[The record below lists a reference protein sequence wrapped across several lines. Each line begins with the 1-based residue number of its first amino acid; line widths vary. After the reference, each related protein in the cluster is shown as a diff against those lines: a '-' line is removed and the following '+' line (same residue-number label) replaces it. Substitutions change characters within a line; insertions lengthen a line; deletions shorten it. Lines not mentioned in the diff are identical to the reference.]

1 MDPHSRTV
9 AAHLGGQYKSP
20 IIAADAR
27 GCLPRRDWVVWPFTL
42 RWSHHVEESR
52 ESEFLPHD
60 GPLREDVSRLGAMVG
75 RMLAEQ
81 GGSALFGRV
90 EQVRIAA
97 IRRRGEGASVDEL
110 ASSLAGLDA
119 ADAEALARAFATYFQ
134 AVNTAERVHRIRRRR
149 DYQRDGSAPQPESL
163 LDVLGRL
170 KAQGVGADELLG
182 WLDQLWIEPV
192 FTAHPTEAVRRS
204 LLEKE
209 QAVVRSLV
217 DGFDQNR
224 TPQERKE
231 DDDRIFMALSS
242 GWQTAE
248 ASPVRPTVQDEHHH
262 VGFYLVNPIYR
273 IVPALYESLA
283 SALQEVYG
291 VAVLLPSLLG
301 FATWVGGD
309 MDGNPN
315 VGAETIAASLATQR
329 AHVIEHYVADVATL
343 ARLLSQT
350 EGRVAVDARLQQ
362 RLDDYRVR
370 FPAAAQKVRPRHADM
385 PYRSLLTLI
394 GGRLEATQDDNHVEG
409 YTSVAELLEDLQLIA
424 RSLVNNHGLHAG
436 AYAVQ
441 RLIRRVRTF
450 GLHLA
455 RLDVRQDSR
464 VHDDALA
471 ALLEDPQWNG
481 RAAEERVTRLQ
492 PYASGEQAFGGST
505 DANAVSTRA
514 VFDALHVA
522 RGRYGAGAIG
532 LYIISMARSA
542 ADVLAVLALAR
553 YGGFVDASPELP
565 PLPSGERAGVRGHA
579 GDAVVSE
586 QASID
591 SSASTRPSPQSSP
604 QGGEEAKARSVVPLN
619 IAPLFET
626 VDDLK
631 NAPATLRALLDD
643 SVYRQH
649 LAARGNQQWVMLG
662 YSDSG
667 KDGGTLASRWGLQRA
682 QVELLEVANAAGI
695 KLAFFHGRGGSASR
709 GGARIT
715 PALMSSPRG
724 AVAGV
729 LRVTEQ
735 GEVIHRKYGIRA
747 LALRNLEQT
756 VGAVLRASLRPRET
770 EPREELW
777 REQMS
782 WLSTNSRQ
790 AYRAFVDR
798 ENFVDYFRHA
808 TPIDVIERM
817 TLGSRP
823 ASRRSMR
830 GVQDLR
836 AIPWVFAWTQCRSI
850 ITGWYGLGAAL
861 EQGVAEFGEAALA
874 EMARDW
880 PFFSNLLDDV
890 EMVLAKCD
898 LDIAEAFSKLSGPL
912 HEEFFGL
919 IRAEFGRTR
928 HWLLKLKGSDALLHG
943 DPRLAA
949 SIRLRNPYVD
959 PMSLLQVDLLQR
971 WRDGD
976 GKDDTLLQA
985 LVACVNGVSQGLQ
998 NTG

>member
-1 MDPHSRTV
+1 M
-9 AAHLGGQYKSP
+9 
-20 IIAADAR
+20 
-27 GCLPRRDWVVWPFTL
+27 
-42 RWSHHVEESR
+42 EESR
-52 ESEFLPHD
+52 EPEFLPPD

-81 GGSALFGRV
+81 GGEAFFERV

-97 IRRRGEGASVDEL
+97 IRRRREGASVDEL
-110 ASSLAGLDA
+110 ADSLAGLDA
-119 ADAEALARAFATYFQ
+119 EDAEALARAFATYFQ
-134 AVNTAERVHRIRRRR
+134 AVNTAEQVHRIRRRR
-149 DYQRDGSAPQPESL
+149 DYQREGSAPQPESL

-170 KAQGVGADELLG
+170 KQQGVGADELLG
-182 WLDQLWIEPV
+182 WLDRLWIEPV

-209 QAVVRSLV
+209 QAIVRSLI

-231 DDDRIFMALSS
+231 DDDRIYMALSS

-262 VGFYLVNPIYR
+262 VGFYLANPIYR
-273 IVPALYESLA
+273 IVPALFEALA
-283 SALQEVYG
+283 DALQTVYG
-291 VAVLLPSLLG
+291 VAAKLPQLLG

-315 VGAETIAASLATQR
+315 VGADTIAASLSTQR
-329 AHVIEHYVADVATL
+329 THVIEHYLADVAAL

-350 EGRVAVDARLQQ
+350 EGRVTVDPALQR
-362 RLDDYRVR
+362 RLDDYRAR
-370 FPAAAQKVRPRHADM
+370 FPAAAERVRPRHADM
-385 PYRSLLTLI
+385 PYRGLLTVI
-394 GGRLEATQDDNHVEG
+394 GARLEATLQNDHSEG
-409 YTSVAELLEDLQLIA
+409 YTSAAELLDDLQLIA
-424 RSLVNNHGLHAG
+424 ASLVDHRGLHAG

-464 VHDDALA
+464 VHDEALA
-471 ALLEDPQWNG
+471 ALLDNPSWPQL
-481 RAAEERVTRLQ
+481 AAEQRADQLRR
-492 PYASGEQAFGGST
+492 YASGEALFPISHADVVTSLYDVFATLG
-505 DANAVSTRA
+505 DAR
-514 VFDALHVA
+514 
-522 RGRYGAGAIG
+522 RRYGKDAVG

-553 YGGFVDASPELP
+553 YGGLVENDN
-565 PLPSGERAGVRGHA
+565 
-579 GDAVVSE
+579 
-586 QASID
+586 
-591 SSASTRPSPQSSP
+591 
-604 QGGEEAKARSVVPLN
+604 VPLD

-631 NAPATLRALLDD
+631 NAPATLHALLDD
-643 SVYRQH
+643 PVYRQH
-649 LAARGNQQWVMLG
+649 LAERGNQQWVMLG

-682 QVELLEVANAAGI
+682 QVELLEAAKGAGI
-695 KLAFFHGRGGSASR
+695 QLAFFHGRGGSASR
-709 GGARIT
+709 GGARIA

-770 EPREELW
+770 EPREARW
-777 REQMS
+777 REQMNA
-782 WLSTNSRQ
+782 LSASSRET
-790 AYRAFVDR
+790 YRAFVEHER
-798 ENFVDYFRHA
+798 FVDYFRSA
-808 TPIDVIERM
+808 TPIDVIEQM

-830 GVQDLR
+830 GVHDLR

-850 ITGWYGLGAAL
+850 LPGWYGLGSAL
-861 EQGVAEFGEAALA
+861 EHGVQQFGDAAMV
-874 EMARDW
+874 EMAHDW
-880 PFFSNLLDDV
+880 PFFANMLDDV

-919 IRAEFGRTR
+919 IRDEFARTR
-928 HWLLKLKGSDALLHG
+928 HWLLQLKGSDALLQG

-949 SIRLRNPYVD
+949 SIRLRNPYID

-976 GKDDTLLQA
+976 RADNAVLRA
-985 LVACVNGVSQGLQ
+985 LVACVNGVAQGLQ

>member
-1 MDPHSRTV
+1 M
-9 AAHLGGQYKSP
+9 
-20 IIAADAR
+20 
-27 GCLPRRDWVVWPFTL
+27 
-42 RWSHHVEESR
+42 EESR
-52 ESEFLPHD
+52 EAEFLPPD

-81 GGSALFGRV
+81 GGAALFERV
-90 EQVRIAA
+90 EQVRTAA
-97 IRRRGEGASVDEL
+97 IRRRREGAPVDEL
-110 ASSLAGLDA
+110 ADSLAGLDA
-119 ADAEALARAFATYFQ
+119 AHAEALARAFATYFQ
-134 AVNTAERVHRIRRRR
+134 AVNTAEQVHRIRRRR
-149 DYQRDGSAPQPESL
+149 DYQREAGTPQPESL
-163 LDVLGRL
+163 LDVFGRL
-170 KAQGVGADELLG
+170 KAEGVGADELIA
-182 WLDQLWIEPV
+182 WLDRLWIEPV

-209 QAVVRSLV
+209 QAIVRSLI
-217 DGFDQNR
+217 DGFDPQR

-231 DDDRIFMALSS
+231 DDDRIYMALSA

-248 ASPVRPTVQDEHHH
+248 ASLVRPTVQDEHHH
-262 VGFYLVNPIYR
+262 VGFYLANPIYR
-273 IVPALYESLA
+273 IVPALFEALA
-283 SALQEVYG
+283 EALQTVYG
-291 VAVLLPSLLG
+291 VAAKLPQLLG

-315 VGAETIAASLATQR
+315 VGADTIAASLATQR
-329 AHVIEHYVADVATL
+329 AHVIEHYLADVAVL

-350 EGRVAVDARLQQ
+350 EGRVEVDAGLQQ
-362 RLDDYRVR
+362 RLDDYRAR
-370 FPAAAQKVRPRHADM
+370 FPAAVGKVRPRHADM
-385 PYRSLLTLI
+385 PYRSLLTVI
-394 GGRLEATQDDNHVEG
+394 GARLEATLADDHSEG
-409 YTSVAELLEDLQLIA
+409 YTAAAELLDDLQLIA
-424 RSLVNNHGLHAG
+424 RSLVDHRGLHAG

-471 ALLEDPQWNG
+471 ALMDNPAWPQL
-481 RAAEERVTRLQ
+481 APDERTQQLRDH
-492 PYASGEQAFGGST
+492 ASGTALFPISHAEVVISLYDVFATLG
-505 DANAVSTRA
+505 DAR
-514 VFDALHVA
+514 
-522 RGRYGAGAIG
+522 RRYGSEAVG

-553 YGGFVDASPELP
+553 YGGLVAASL
-565 PLPSGERAGVRGHA
+565 PLPSGERAGEGGHA
-579 GDAVVSE
+579 GDK
-586 QASID
+586 AS
-591 SSASTRPSPQSSP
+591 SRRASMEPSASTRPSPQSSP
-604 QGGEEAKARSVVPLN
+604 QRGEEAKAGGVLVANAKGDVPLN

-643 SVYRQH
+643 PVYRQH

-695 KLAFFHGRGGSASR
+695 QLAFFHGRGGSASR

-770 EPREELW
+770 EPREERW
-777 REQMS
+777 REQMNA
-782 WLSTNSRQ
+782 LSASSRKT
-790 AYRAFVDR
+790 YRAFV
-798 ENFVDYFRHA
+798 EHEHFVDYFRTA
-808 TPIDVIERM
+808 TPIDVIEKM

-830 GVQDLR
+830 GVHDLR

-850 ITGWYGLGAAL
+850 LPGWYGLGSAL
-861 EQGVAEFGEAALA
+861 EQGVRQFGEEALV
-874 EMARDW
+874 EMAHDW
-880 PFFSNLLDDV
+880 PFFSNVLDDV

-912 HEEFFGL
+912 HDEFFGL
-919 IRAEFGRTR
+919 VRDEFARTHR
-928 HWLLKLKGSDALLHG
+928 WLLRLKGSDALLQG

-971 WRDGD
+971 WRATERT
-976 GKDDTLLQA
+976 DDALLQA
-985 LVACVNGVSQGLQ
+985 LVACVNGVAQGLQ

>member
-1 MDPHSRTV
+1 MP
-9 AAHLGGQYKSP
+9 A
-20 IIAADAR
+20 
-27 GCLPRRDWVVWPFTL
+27 
-42 RWSHHVEESR
+42 SR
-52 ESEFLPHD
+52 ETASLPHD
-60 GPLREDVSRLGAMVG
+60 GPLHEDVNRLGTLVG
-75 RMLAEQ
+75 LMLAEQ
-81 GGSALFGRV
+81 GGEGFFERV
-90 EQVRIAA
+90 ESVRQAA
-97 IRRRGEGASVDEL
+97 IQRRREGDSVEAL
-110 ASSLAGLDA
+110 ADTLAGLQPH
-119 ADAEALARAFATYFQ
+119 DAESLARAFATYFQ
-134 AVNTAERVHRIRRRR
+134 AVNIAERVHRIRRRR
-149 DYQRDGSAPQPESL
+149 EYQRDGTLPQPESL
-163 LDVLGRL
+163 LDVLTQLRD
-170 KAQGVGADELLG
+170 QGVGTDELLG
-182 WLDQLWIEPV
+182 WLDRMQVEPV

-209 QAVVRSLV
+209 QAIVRALV
-217 DGFDQNR
+217 DNFDPTR
-224 TPQERKE
+224 TPQERRE
-231 DDDRIFMALSS
+231 DDDRIYMALSS

-262 VGFYLVNPIYR
+262 VGFYLANPIYR

-283 SALQEVYG
+283 QALKTVYD
-291 VAVLLPSLLG
+291 VETPLPQLLS

-315 VGAETIAASLATQR
+315 VGAPTIAASLATQR
-329 AHVIEHYVADVATL
+329 AHVLEHYVEDIGTL

-350 EGRVAVDARLQQ
+350 DQRVHIDEALSQRLADYQQ
-362 RLDDYRVR
+362 R
-370 FPAAAQKVRPRHADM
+370 FPQAAASIRPRHADM
-385 PYRSLLTLI
+385 PYRSLLTLM
-394 GGRLEATQDDNHVEG
+394 GARLRATEDDVHSEG
-409 YTSVAELLEDLQLIA
+409 YTSPEELQDDLEIIA
-424 RSLVNNHGLHAG
+424 GSLVDHHGAHAG
-436 AYAVQ
+436 AYAVK

-450 GLHLA
+450 GFHLA

-464 VHDDALA
+464 VHDEALS
-471 ALLEDPQWNG
+471 ALFNDSEWLSRDI
-481 RAAEERVTRLQ
+481 ADRVTRLQ
-492 PYASGEQAFGGST
+492 PFASGARAFEIT
-505 DANAVSTRA
+505 EDTNAKTLHDVFETLHDART
-514 VFDALHVA
+514 
-522 RGRYGAGAIG
+522 RYGNDAIG

-553 YGGFVDASPELP
+553 YGGLGHLRDAE
-565 PLPSGERAGVRGHA
+565 SG
-579 GDAVVSE
+579 GDA
-586 QASID
+586 
-591 SSASTRPSPQSSP
+591 
-604 QGGEEAKARSVVPLN
+604 KAPAMVPLD

-643 SVYRQH
+643 PLYRQH
-649 LAARGNQQWVMLG
+649 LTARGNQQWVMLG

-667 KDGGTLASRWGLQRA
+667 KDAGTLASRWGLQRA
-682 QVELLEVANAAGI
+682 QVELLELAQAAGI
-695 KLAFFHGRGGSASR
+695 RLAFFHGRGGSASR

-724 AVAGV
+724 SVAGV

-770 EPREELW
+770 DRREERWLQQMDRLSASS
-777 REQMS
+777 RE
-782 WLSTNSRQ
+782 
-790 AYRAFVDR
+790 AYRGLVDR
-798 ENFVDYFRHA
+798 EHFVDYFRTA

-850 ITGWYGLGAAL
+850 ITGWYGLGSAL
-861 EQGVAEFGEAALA
+861 ESGAAEFGEESLA

-880 PFFSNLLDDV
+880 PFFTNMLDDV

-898 LDIAEAFSKLSGPL
+898 LDIAEAFSQLSGSL

-919 IRAEFGRTR
+919 IRQEFERTK
-928 HWLLKLKGSDALLHG
+928 HWLLRLKAADLLLGSA
-943 DPRLAA
+943 PRLSR
-949 SIRLRNPYVD
+949 SIVLRNPYVD
-959 PMSLLQVDLLQR
+959 PMSLMQVDLLRR
-971 WRDGD
+971 WRASDNQ
-976 GKDDTLLQA
+976 DDSLLAA

>member
-1 MDPHSRTV
+1 ME
-9 AAHLGGQYKSP
+9 Q
-20 IIAADAR
+20 
-27 GCLPRRDWVVWPFTL
+27 
-42 RWSHHVEESR
+42 SR
-52 ESEFLPHD
+52 EPEFLPPD

-81 GGSALFGRV
+81 RGDAFFRRV
-90 EQVRIAA
+90 EQVRTAA
-97 IRRRGEGASVDEL
+97 IHRRREGASVDEL
-110 ASSLAGLDA
+110 ADSLAGQDA
-119 ADAEALARAFATYFQ
+119 AQAEALARAFATYFQ

-149 DYQRDGSAPQPESL
+149 DYQREGSAPQPESL
-163 LDVLGRL
+163 LAVLGRL
-170 KAQGVGADELLG
+170 KAEGVGADELVG
-182 WLDQLWIEPV
+182 WLDRLWIEPV

-209 QAVVRSLV
+209 QAIVASLI
-217 DGFDQNR
+217 DGFDPQR
-224 TPQERKE
+224 TPQECRE
-231 DDDRIFMALSS
+231 DDQRIYMALSA

-248 ASPVRPTVQDEHHH
+248 ASPVRPSVQDEREH
-262 VGFYLVNPIYR
+262 VDFYLTHPLYR

-283 SALQEVYG
+283 QALQETYG
-291 VAVLLPSLLG
+291 LAIRLPRLLR
-301 FATWVGGD
+301 FASWVGGD

-315 VGAETIAASLATQR
+315 VGADTIADCLDSQR
-329 AHVIEHYVADVATL
+329 AMVIERYREDVAAL
-343 ARLLSQT
+343 ARALSQT
-350 EGRVAVDARLQQ
+350 EGRVEVTGALLARLA
-362 RLDDYRVR
+362 DYRAR
-370 FPAAAQKVRPRHADM
+370 FPDAAAQIRPRHADM
-385 PYRSLLTLI
+385 PYRCLLQLI
-394 GGRLEATQDDNHVEG
+394 GARLALTQELQTDG
-409 YTSVAELLEDLQLIA
+409 YASSQELLDDLQLIA
-424 RSLVNNHGLHAG
+424 DSLLQHHGVHAG
-436 AYAVQ
+436 AYSVE
-441 RLIRRVRTF
+441 RLLCRVRTF
-450 GLHLA
+450 GFHLA

-471 ALLEDPQWNG
+471 ALLGDAEWASREG
-481 RAAEERVTRLQ
+481 AERADRLR
-492 PYASGEQAFGGST
+492 PYASGEARFPDSDDDSATSLQ
-505 DANAVSTRA
+505 A
-514 VFDALHVA
+514 VFATLRDSRQSHGVEAT
-522 RGRYGAGAIG
+522 G

-553 YGGFVDASPELP
+553 RGGLVDETK
-565 PLPSGERAGVRGHA
+565 
-579 GDAVVSE
+579 D
-586 QASID
+586 
-591 SSASTRPSPQSSP
+591 
-604 QGGEEAKARSVVPLN
+604 VPLN

-643 SVYRQH
+643 PVYRRH
-649 LAARGNQQWVMLG
+649 LAARGDQQWVMLG

-682 QVELLEVANAAGI
+682 QVELLEVANEARI
-695 KLAFFHGRGGSASR
+695 QLAFFHGRGGSASR

-756 VGAVLRASLRPRET
+756 VGAVLRASLRPRES
-770 EPREELW
+770 EPRERRW
-777 REQMS
+777 REQMDA
-782 WLSTNSRQ
+782 LSAASRKT
-790 AYRAFVDR
+790 YRAFVER
-798 ENFVDYFRHA
+798 AGFVDYFRSA
-808 TPIDVIERM
+808 TPVDVIELM

-850 ITGWYGLGAAL
+850 LPGWYGLGSAL
-861 EQGVAEFGEAALA
+861 EQGAGEFGEDALA

-880 PFFSNLLDDV
+880 PFFANLLDDV

-912 HEEFFGL
+912 HDEFFGL
-919 IRAEFGRTR
+919 IRDEFARTR
-928 HWLLKLKGSDALLHG
+928 HWLLQLKRSDALLQ
-943 DPRLAA
+943 DAPRLAA

-971 WRDGD
+971 WRDGGRTD
-976 GKDDTLLQA
+976 EAVLQA

>member
-1 MDPHSRTV
+1 MES
-9 AAHLGGQYKSP
+9 
-20 IIAADAR
+20 
-27 GCLPRRDWVVWPFTL
+27 
-42 RWSHHVEESR
+42 SR
-52 ESEFLPHD
+52 EPEFLPPD

-81 GGSALFGRV
+81 GGTAFFERV
-90 EQVRIAA
+90 EQVRTAA
-97 IRRRGEGASVDEL
+97 IRRRREGATVDDL
-110 ASSLAGLDA
+110 AASLAGLDA
-119 ADAEALARAFATYFQ
+119 HDAEALARAFATYFQ

-149 DYQRDGSAPQPESL
+149 DYQREGSAPQPESL

-170 KAQGVGADELLG
+170 KAEGVGADELVG
-182 WLDQLWIEPV
+182 WLDRLWIEPV

-209 QAVVRSLV
+209 QAIVRSLI
-217 DGFDQNR
+217 DGFDQQR

-231 DDDRIFMALSS
+231 DDDRIYMALSA

-248 ASPVRPTVQDEHHH
+248 ASPVRPSVQDEREH
-262 VGFYLVNPIYR
+262 VDFYLANPLYR

-283 SALQEVYG
+283 QALQATYG
-291 VAVLLPSLLG
+291 VAIKLPRLLR
-301 FATWVGGD
+301 FASWVGGD

-315 VGAETIAASLATQR
+315 VGADTIAACLDSQR
-329 AHVIEHYVADVATL
+329 ALVLERYREDVATL
-343 ARLLSQT
+343 ARQLSQT
-350 EGRVAVDARLQQ
+350 ESRVAASAALRARLA
-362 RLDDYRVR
+362 DYRER
-370 FPAAAQKVRPRHADM
+370 FPAAAALIRPRHADM
-385 PYRSLLTLI
+385 PYRCLLQLVGARLALTGDQSL
-394 GGRLEATQDDNHVEG
+394 DG
-409 YTSVAELLEDLQLIA
+409 YTSSDELLDDLQLIA
-424 RSLVNNHGLHAG
+424 DSLFQHRGVHAG
-436 AYAVQ
+436 AYAVE
-441 RLIRRVRTF
+441 RLLCRVRSF
-450 GLHLA
+450 GFHLA

-471 ALLEDPQWNG
+471 ALLADSDWPARDSAA
-481 RAAEERVTRLQ
+481 RADRLR
-492 PYASGEQAFGGST
+492 PYASGQAAFAHSS
-505 DANAVSTRA
+505 DANAESLQA
-514 VFDALHVA
+514 VFTTLRDSRQSHGHDAT
-522 RGRYGAGAIG
+522 G

-553 YGGFVDASPELP
+553 RGGLVD
-565 PLPSGERAGVRGHA
+565 
-579 GDAVVSE
+579 
-586 QASID
+586 
-591 SSASTRPSPQSSP
+591 
-604 QGGEEAKARSVVPLN
+604 EAQHVPLN

-631 NAPATLRALLDD
+631 NAPATLRALLGDP
-643 SVYRQH
+643 VYRRH
-649 LAARGNQQWVMLG
+649 LAARDDQQWVMLG

-682 QVELLEVANAAGI
+682 QVELLDVANAAGI
-695 KLAFFHGRGGSASR
+695 HLAFFHGRGGSASR

-756 VGAVLRASLRPRET
+756 VGAVLRASLRPRED
-770 EPREELW
+770 EPREARW
-777 REQMS
+777 RELMDT
-782 WLSTNSRQ
+782 LSATSRRS
-790 AYRAFVDR
+790 YRDFVERDG
-798 ENFVDYFRHA
+798 FVDYFRSA
-808 TPIDVIERM
+808 TPVDVIEQM

-850 ITGWYGLGAAL
+850 LPGWYGLGSAL
-861 EQGVAEFGEAALA
+861 EQGAQQFGEQALA

-880 PFFSNLLDDV
+880 PFFCNLLDDV

-912 HEEFFGL
+912 HDEFFGL
-919 IRAEFGRTR
+919 IRDEFARTR
-928 HWLLKLKGSDALLHG
+928 HWLLQLKGSDVLLRG
-943 DPRLAA
+943 EPRLAA

-971 WRDGD
+971 WRAGERS
-976 GKDDTLLQA
+976 DDAVLQA
-985 LVACVNGVSQGLQ
+985 LVACVNGVAQGLQ

>member
-1 MDPHSRTV
+1 
-9 AAHLGGQYKSP
+9 
-20 IIAADAR
+20 
-27 GCLPRRDWVVWPFTL
+27 
-42 RWSHHVEESR
+42 VEENR
-52 ESEFLPHD
+52 EPEFLPHD
-60 GPLREDVSRLGAMVG
+60 GPLREDVGRLGAMVG
-75 RMLAEQ
+75 KMLAEQ
-81 GGSALFGRV
+81 GGAAFYERI
-90 EQVRIAA
+90 EQVRTTA
-97 IRRRGEGASVDEL
+97 IRRRQEGDSVDDL
-110 ASSLAGLDA
+110 ADSLAGQDA
-119 ADAEALARAFATYFQ
+119 AHAEALARAFATYFQ

-149 DYQRDGSAPQPESL
+149 DYQRVGSTAQPESL
-163 LDVLGRL
+163 LDVLARL
-170 KAQGVGADELLG
+170 KAEGVSAQELVG
-182 WLDQLWIEPV
+182 WLDRLWIEPV

-209 QAVVRSLV
+209 QAIVRSLI
-217 DGFDQNR
+217 DSFDPDR
-224 TPQERKE
+224 TPQERQE

-262 VGFYLVNPIYR
+262 VGFYLANPLYR

-283 SALQEVYG
+283 DALQSVYG
-291 VAVLLPSLLG
+291 IAVALPRLLG
-301 FATWVGGD
+301 FANWVGGD

-315 VGAETIAASLATQR
+315 VGADTIAASLATQR
-329 AHVIEHYVADVATL
+329 AHVIEHYIADVSGL

-350 EGRVAVDARLQQ
+350 EGRIEVDPRVHQ
-362 RLDDYRVR
+362 RLADYRQR
-370 FPAAAQKVRPRHADM
+370 FPGAAKMVRPRHADM
-385 PYRSLLTLI
+385 PYRSMLTLI
-394 GGRLEATQDDNHVEG
+394 GARLEATLDDDHDEG
-409 YTSVAELLEDLQLIA
+409 YSSPTELLEDLELIA
-424 RSLVNNHGLHAG
+424 TSLIEHHGLHAG

-471 ALLEDPQWNG
+471 ALLGDSSWLEHDV
-481 RAAEERVTRLQ
+481 AERVGSLH
-492 PYASGEQAFGGST
+492 PYASGAQSFDGSD
-505 DANAVSTRA
+505 DASAETMRA
-514 VFDALHVA
+514 VFNELNCA
-522 RGRYGAGAIG
+522 RGRYGAEALG

-553 YGGFVDASPELP
+553 YGGLT
-565 PLPSGERAGVRGHA
+565 
-579 GDAVVSE
+579 GD
-586 QASID
+586 D
-591 SSASTRPSPQSSP
+591 
-604 QGGEEAKARSVVPLN
+604 GNVPLN

-631 NAPATLRALLDD
+631 NAPATLRALLADP
-643 SVYRQH
+643 VYRQH
-649 LAARGNQQWVMLG
+649 LSARDDQQWVMLG

-682 QVELLEVANAAGI
+682 QVELLEAARESGI
-695 KLAFFHGRGGSASR
+695 QLAFFHGRGGSASR

-724 AVAGV
+724 SVAGV
-729 LRVTEQ
+729 MRVTEQ

-756 VGAVLRASLRPRET
+756 VGAVLRASLRPRED
-770 EPREELW
+770 EPREERW
-777 REQMS
+777 REQMDQ
-782 WLSTNSRQ
+782 LSAHSRKT
-790 AYRAFVDR
+790 YRGFVDHPH
-798 ENFVDYFRHA
+798 FVDYFRSA

-850 ITGWYGLGAAL
+850 LPGWYGLGSAL
-861 EQGVAEFGEAALA
+861 ALGVETFGEEAMK
-874 EMARDW
+874 EMANDW
-880 PFFSNLLDDV
+880 PFFSNMLDDV
-890 EMVLAKCD
+890 EMVLAKTD
-898 LDIAEAFSKLSGPL
+898 LDIAEAFSRLSGSL
-912 HEEFFGL
+912 HDELFGL
-919 IRAEFGRTR
+919 IRAEFERTS
-928 HWLLKLKGSDALLHG
+928 HWLLQLKGHQVLLQ
-943 DPRLAA
+943 DSPRLAA

-971 WRDGD
+971 WRASDRE
-976 GKDDTLLQA
+976 DDELLQA

>member
-1 MDPHSRTV
+1 
-9 AAHLGGQYKSP
+9 L
-20 IIAADAR
+20 
-27 GCLPRRDWVVWPFTL
+27 
-42 RWSHHVEESR
+42 EENR
-52 ESEFLPHD
+52 EAEFLPPD

-81 GGSALFGRV
+81 GGAGFFERV
-90 EQVRIAA
+90 EQVRVAA
-97 IRRRGEGASVDEL
+97 IRRRREGASVDEL
-110 ASSLAGLDA
+110 ADSLAGLDA
-119 ADAEALARAFATYFQ
+119 ADAQAMARAFATYFQ

-149 DYQRDGSAPQPESL
+149 DYQREGSAPQPESL

-170 KAQGVGADELLG
+170 KAEGVGADELLG
-182 WLDQLWIEPV
+182 WLDRLWIEPV

-209 QAVVRSLV
+209 QAIVSSLI
-217 DGFDQNR
+217 DGFDQHR

-231 DDDRIFMALSS
+231 DDDRIYMALSS

-262 VGFYLVNPIYR
+262 VGFYLANPLYR

-283 SALQEVYG
+283 AALQSVYG
-291 VAVLLPSLLG
+291 VAADLPQLLG

-315 VGAETIAASLATQR
+315 VGADTIAASLATQR
-329 AHVIEHYVADVATL
+329 AHVIEHYVADVAGL

-350 EGRVAVDARLQQ
+350 EGRVAVDTGLQQ
-362 RLDDYRVR
+362 RLDDYRAR
-370 FPAAAQKVRPRHADM
+370 FPAAAQRVRPRHADM
-385 PYRSLLTLI
+385 PYRCLLTVI
-394 GGRLEATQDDNHVEG
+394 GARLEATHDDSHPEG
-409 YTSVAELLEDLQLIA
+409 YRSAAELLDDLQLIV
-424 RSLVNNHGLHAG
+424 RSLVDHRGLHAG

-441 RLIRRVRTF
+441 RLVRRVRTF

-471 ALLEDPQWNG
+471 ALLDNATWPQL
-481 RAAEERVTRLQ
+481 APDERTLQ
-492 PYASGEQAFGGST
+492 LRDYASGSARFPISRADVVTALYDVFATLG
-505 DANAVSTRA
+505 DAR
-514 VFDALHVA
+514 
-522 RGRYGAGAIG
+522 RRYGSEAVG

-553 YGGFVDASPELP
+553 YGGLVENGS
-565 PLPSGERAGVRGHA
+565 
-579 GDAVVSE
+579 
-586 QASID
+586 
-591 SSASTRPSPQSSP
+591 
-604 QGGEEAKARSVVPLN
+604 VPLN

-631 NAPATLRALLDD
+631 AAPETLRALFDD
-643 SVYRQH
+643 PVYRQH
-649 LAARGNQQWVMLG
+649 LAARNNQQWVMLG

-695 KLAFFHGRGGSASR
+695 ELAFFHGRGGSASR

-724 AVAGV
+724 TVAGV

-770 EPREELW
+770 ESREEHW
-777 REQMS
+777 RELMDT
-782 WLSTNSRQ
+782 LSASSRQ

-798 ENFVDYFRHA
+798 EHFVDYFRAA
-808 TPIDVIERM
+808 TPIDVIEKM

-850 ITGWYGLGAAL
+850 LPGWYGLGSAL
-861 EQGVAEFGEAALA
+861 EQGAQQFGEEALV

-880 PFFSNLLDDV
+880 PFFSNVLDDV

-919 IRAEFGRTR
+919 IRDEFARTR
-928 HWLLKLKGSDALLHG
+928 HWLLQLKHSDALLQVS
-943 DPRLAA
+943 PRLAA

-971 WRDGD
+971 WRATECT
-976 GKDDTLLQA
+976 DDALLQA

>member
-1 MDPHSRTV
+1 MEV
-9 AAHLGGQYKSP
+9 
-20 IIAADAR
+20 
-27 GCLPRRDWVVWPFTL
+27 
-42 RWSHHVEESR
+42 SR
-52 ESEFLPHD
+52 EPEFLSHD

-81 GGSALFGRV
+81 GGEAFFERV
-90 EQVRIAA
+90 EQVRLAA
-97 IRRRGEGASVDEL
+97 IRRRREGATVDEL
-110 ASSLAGLDA
+110 ADSLAGLEA
-119 ADAEALARAFATYFQ
+119 EDAEALARAFATYFQ

-149 DYQRDGSAPQPESL
+149 DYQREGSAPQPESL
-163 LDVLGRL
+163 LDVLGQL
-170 KAQGVGADELLG
+170 KAQGVGADELIG
-182 WLDQLWIEPV
+182 WLDRLWIEPV

-209 QAVVRSLV
+209 QAIVRSLI

-231 DDDRIFMALSS
+231 DDDRIYMALSS

-262 VGFYLVNPIYR
+262 VGFYLANPIYR
-273 IVPALYESLA
+273 IVPALFESLA
-283 SALQEVYG
+283 EALQTVYG
-291 VAVLLPSLLG
+291 VAAKLPQLLG

-315 VGAETIAASLATQR
+315 VGAATIAASLATQR
-329 AHVIEHYVADVATL
+329 AHVIEHYVADVAGL

-350 EGRVAVDARLQQ
+350 ESRVAVDTELQQ
-362 RLDDYRVR
+362 RLDDYRAR
-370 FPAAAQKVRPRHADM
+370 FPAATKTIRPRHADM
-385 PYRSLLTLI
+385 PYRCLLTVI
-394 GGRLEATQDDNHVEG
+394 GGRLEATREESHPEG
-409 YTSVAELLEDLQLIA
+409 YTSVAELLDDLQLIV
-424 RSLVNNHGLHAG
+424 RSLVDHHGLHAG

-471 ALLEDPQWNG
+471 ALLGNSRWPQLASEA
-481 RAAEERVTRLQ
+481 RTQQLRD
-492 PYASGEQAFGGST
+492 YASGGALFPISHVDVVTSLYDVFATLG
-505 DANAVSTRA
+505 DAR
-514 VFDALHVA
+514 
-522 RGRYGAGAIG
+522 RRYGSEAVG
-532 LYIISMARSA
+532 LYIISMTRSA

-553 YGGFVDASPELP
+553 YGGLVEN
-565 PLPSGERAGVRGHA
+565 GN
-579 GDAVVSE
+579 
-586 QASID
+586 
-591 SSASTRPSPQSSP
+591 
-604 QGGEEAKARSVVPLN
+604 VPLN

-631 NAPATLRALLDD
+631 NAPATLRALLVDP
-643 SVYRQH
+643 VYRQH
-649 LAARGNQQWVMLG
+649 LVSRNDQQWVMLG

-695 KLAFFHGRGGSASR
+695 QLAFFHGRGGSASR

-770 EPREELW
+770 ESREERW
-777 REQMS
+777 REQMNR
-782 WLSTNSRQ
+782 LSVNSRQ
-790 AYRAFVDR
+790 AYRAFVER
-798 ENFVDYFRHA
+798 EHFVDYFRHA

-850 ITGWYGLGAAL
+850 ITGWYGLGTAL
-861 EQGVAEFGEAALA
+861 EQGAAEFGEAELA

-912 HEEFFGL
+912 HDEFFDL
-919 IRAEFGRTR
+919 IRREFERTQ
-928 HWLLKLKGSDALLHG
+928 HWLLQLKKSNALLQG
-943 DPRLAA
+943 DPRLSA

-959 PMSLLQVDLLQR
+959 PMSLMQVDLLHR
-971 WRDGD
+971 WRAGD
-976 GKDDTLLQA
+976 GKDDALLQA

>member
-1 MDPHSRTV
+1 MES
-9 AAHLGGQYKSP
+9 
-20 IIAADAR
+20 
-27 GCLPRRDWVVWPFTL
+27 
-42 RWSHHVEESR
+42 SR
-52 ESEFLPHD
+52 EPEFLPPD

-81 GGSALFGRV
+81 GGDAFFERV
-90 EQVRIAA
+90 EQVRTAA
-97 IRRRGEGASVDEL
+97 IRRRREGASVEEL
-110 ASSLAGLDA
+110 AASLAGLDA
-119 ADAEALARAFATYFQ
+119 HDAEALARAFATYFQ

-149 DYQRDGSAPQPESL
+149 DYQREGSTPQPESL

-170 KAQGVGADELLG
+170 KAEGVGADELVG
-182 WLDQLWIEPV
+182 WLERLWIEPV

-209 QAVVRSLV
+209 QAIVASLI
-217 DGFDQNR
+217 DGFDQQR
-224 TPQERKE
+224 TPQERRE
-231 DDDRIFMALSS
+231 DDDRIYMALSA

-248 ASPVRPTVQDEHHH
+248 ASPVRPSVQDEREH
-262 VGFYLVNPIYR
+262 VDFYLANPLYR

-283 SALQEVYG
+283 QALQRTYG
-291 VAVLLPSLLG
+291 VAIRLPRLLR
-301 FATWVGGD
+301 FASWVGGD

-315 VGAETIAASLATQR
+315 VGADTIAACLDSQR
-329 AHVIEHYVADVATL
+329 ALVLERYREDVTAL

-350 EGRVAVDARLQQ
+350 EGRVAVSAALRVRLA
-362 RLDDYRVR
+362 DYRER
-370 FPAAAQKVRPRHADM
+370 FPAAAARIRPRHADM
-385 PYRSLLTLI
+385 PYRCLLQLVDA
-394 GGRLEATQDDNHVEG
+394 RLALTRDDGPDG
-409 YTSVAELLEDLQLIA
+409 YASSSGLLDDLQLIA
-424 RSLVNNHGLHAG
+424 DSLFQHHGVHAG
-436 AYAVQ
+436 AYAVE
-441 RLIRRVRTF
+441 RLLCRVRSF
-450 GLHLA
+450 GFHLA

-471 ALLEDPQWNG
+471 ALLADPDWTMRDG
-481 RAAEERVTRLQ
+481 AARTDRLR
-492 PYASGEQAFGGST
+492 PYACGEAAFPYSS
-505 DANAVSTRA
+505 DANAASLQA
-514 VFDALHVA
+514 VFATLRTSRVSHGEDAT
-522 RGRYGAGAIG
+522 G

-553 YGGFVDASPELP
+553 RGGLVD
-565 PLPSGERAGVRGHA
+565 
-579 GDAVVSE
+579 
-586 QASID
+586 QAND
-591 SSASTRPSPQSSP
+591 
-604 QGGEEAKARSVVPLN
+604 VPLN

-643 SVYRQH
+643 SVYRRH
-649 LAARGNQQWVMLG
+649 LAARGDQQWVMLG

-682 QVELLEVANAAGI
+682 QAALLEVAHAAGI
-695 KLAFFHGRGGSASR
+695 QLAFFHGRGGSASR

-715 PALMSSPRG
+715 PALMSAPRG

-756 VGAVLRASLRPRET
+756 VGAVLRASLRPPGG
-770 EPREELW
+770 EPRVERWCTLMDALSATSRRHYRGFVE
-777 REQMS
+777 RE
-782 WLSTNSRQ
+782 R
-790 AYRAFVDR
+790 
-798 ENFVDYFRHA
+798 FVDYFRSA
-808 TPIDVIERM
+808 TPVDVIERM

-836 AIPWVFAWTQCRSI
+836 AIPWVFAWTQCRTI
-850 ITGWYGLGAAL
+850 LPGWYGLGSAL
-861 EQGVAEFGEAALA
+861 EQGVQQFGEAALA

-880 PFFSNLLDDV
+880 PFFANLLDDV

-898 LDIAEAFSKLSGPL
+898 LHIAEAFSKLSGPL
-912 HEEFFGL
+912 HDEFFGL
-919 IRAEFGRTR
+919 IRDEFARTR
-928 HWLLKLKGSDALLHG
+928 HWLLRLKGSEVLLRG
-943 DPRLAA
+943 EPRLAA

-971 WRDGD
+971 WRASDRQ
-976 GKDDTLLQA
+976 DDTVLQA